1 MQEERFISVVIPN
14 RNGAAT
20 IGKCLAAAMASDYRR
35 FELVVV
41 DDCSEDESVEIIRG
55 FPCRLVQLPK
65 HMGVSKARNQGAL
78 ASRGE
83 LLFFTDNDC
92 LLEKDTLSLVNS
104 KYSDYEGSVLGGT
117 YTPVPHDRDFF
128 SFFQSVFINH
138 FETKLKEPD
147 YVAAH
152 AMAIDARAF
161 RRSGGFIEDYFVGF
175 AASVEDV
182 EFSHRLRKA
191 GYRLIMEPEIQVQHI
206 FNFSLR
212 RSLGNAVKK
221 SRYWT
226 MYSLSNKDLLR
237 DSGAASV
244 ELKANVFLFFL
255 QFAILMGALGLEAG
269 WLLALGG
276 PLALFNLCLN
286 RRLIR
291 AWFGTGGVGFG
302 ALATLYYT
310 TLYAL
315 AVGVGALVGVLGYLW
330 SVKLL
335 RRYRSCTQGLPT

>member
-1 MQEERFISVVIPN
+1 MGEERFISVVIPN
-14 RNGAAT
+14 RNGART
-20 IGKCLAAAMASDYRR
+20 IEKCLAAALASDYGS
-35 FELVVV
+35 FEVVVV
-41 DDCSEDESVEIIRG
+41 DDCSEDESLEIIKS
-55 FPCRLVQLPK
+55 FPCRLVKLPQ

-92 LLEKDTLSLVNS
+92 LLQKNTLSLVNS
-104 KYSDYEGSVLGGT
+104 KYGQEKGIVLGGT
-117 YTPVPHDRDFF
+117 YTPIPHDPDFF
-128 SFFQSVFINH
+128 SVFQSVFINH
-138 FETKLKEPD
+138 FETKRQEPD

-152 AMAIDARAF
+152 AMAIDAQAF

-191 GYRLIMEPEIQVQHI
+191 GYKLVMDPEIQVQHI

-212 RSLGNAVKK
+212 RSLANAVKK
-221 SRYWT
+221 SKYWT
-226 MYSLSNKDLLR
+226 MYSAGNRDLLQ

-244 ELKANVFLFFL
+244 ELKANVFLFLL
-255 QFAILMGALGLEAG
+255 QALVVLLAIGLEAG
-269 WLLALGG
+269 W
-276 PLALFNLCLN
+276 PLAFGMPLVPLNLYFQ

-291 AWFGTGGVGFG
+291 DWFRTGGVGFG
-302 ALATLYYT
+302 VLATLYYT

-315 AVGVGALVGVLGYLW
+315 AVGVGALKGVLNYLW

-335 RRYRSCTQGLPT
+335 GRYRSCTQGLPT